1 MASVPQQG
9 DGSQRILDAV
19 FKVAT
24 GLILL
29 AVGWVANELND
40 LRSDHAALDA
50 RVQVIES
57 TRYTIQDAM
66 DRERQS
72 DSRMSAVEADLKV
85 MREILERIE
94 EKIK

>member
-1 MASVPQQG
+1 MPETHPDQSA
-9 DGSQRILDAV
+9 RILDAV

-40 LRSDHAALDA
+40 LRADHAALDA
-50 RVQVIES
+50 RVRVIES
-57 TRYTIQDAM
+57 TSYSPSDALEAERRV
-66 DRERQS
+66 DRRIDVLESELR
-72 DSRMSAVEADLKV
+72 V

-94 EKIK
+94 EGLKQ